1 MNNIRFSLTILSVFA
16 LLSAC
21 NNEPGNNQNV
31 KSLSR
36 RANIFPDY
44 TQVVIPVNS
53 APLNFRIKET
63 GDAYYVE
70 LISHKKQE
78 KIVVKSNSCLIRI
91 GIKLWHRFLENNN
104 ADSVSYNIFVH
115 KKDTGWVKFAPFT
128 NYISSDSIDEYVI
141 YRLIGPVHVLWYEMG
156 IYQRNLSSFKEKPI
170 VLNRLLDHACVNC
183 HNFWNHNA
191 EKMVFHI
198 RGINKGTILSI
209 DNQLK
214 KLETKTKFTMSPA
227 VYPAWHPNGK
237 LIAFS
242 VNRISQSF
250 NNNATDPIEVLDKA
264 SDLIVYDIEKNEIT
278 TSEKISRSGRETY
291 PTWTPDGKYLYFCYA
306 PKFDPNIVVDSMRY
320 SLMRIAFDAKTNTW
334 GDPETVIDA
343 DIIKKSITFP
353 RFSPDGKYILVTVA
367 DHGCFPI
374 FLKSADLYLYDL
386 QNNTFKPLEINSDNV
401 DSYHSWSYNGKWIVF
416 SSKRLDGFNTRLFIS
431 HFNNGNF
438 SKPFV
443 IPQEDPE
450 FYNLFLRNYNVPE
463 LVKGEINL
471 SPLSIASVAKK
482 ESQQVLF
489 DPNVNIDALSGATKI
504 VKDQ

>member
-1 MNNIRFSLTILSVFA
+1 MNNIRFSLTLLSVLA

-21 NNEPGNNQNV
+21 NNEPGNKQNV

-70 LISHKKQE
+70 LTSHKKQE

-91 GIKLWHRFLENNN
+91 EIKLWHRFLENNN

-115 KKDTGWVKFAPFT
+115 KNDSGWVKFAPFT
-128 NYISSDSIDEYVI
+128 NYISSDSIDEYVV
-141 YRLIGPVHVLWYEMG
+141 YRQIGPVHVLWYEMG

-170 VLNRLLDHACVNC
+170 VLNRLLDHACINC

-198 RGINKGTILSI
+198 RGSNKGTILSMN
-209 DNQLK
+209 NQLK

-264 SDLIVYDIEKNEIT
+264 SDLIVYNIEKNEIT

-291 PTWTPDGKYLYFCYA
+291 PTWTPDGKYLYYCYA
-306 PKFDPNIVVDSMRY
+306 PKFDPNIVVDSTRY
-320 SLMRIAFDAKTNTW
+320 SLMRIAFDAQTNTW
-334 GDPETVIDA
+334 GEPEIVIDA
-343 DIIKKSITFP
+343 DVIKKSITFP
-353 RFSPDGKYILVTVA
+353 RFSPDGKYILVTVS

-386 QNNTFKPLEINSDNV
+386 QNNTFKSLEINSDNV

-431 HFNNGNF
+431 YFNNGSF

-443 IPQEDPE
+443 IPQENPE
-450 FYNLFLRNYNVPE
+450 YYDLLLRNYNVPE
-463 LVKGEINL
+463 LVKSEIKF
-471 SPLSIASVAKK
+471 SPVSIASVAKK
-482 ESQQVLF
+482 ECQRVHF

-504 VKDQ
+504 VKE